1 MNIHYRQLFGLKLIF
16 YICVKIK
23 KNKLKSLSL
32 ISLIFYLLSIG
43 SLLSAQKIALND
55 KGERIVVFDD
65 GTWRPYVDKDSVLLQ
80 NSSSN
85 DFLINDDSDISV
97 FELPPDTIVTSDIKL
112 SKRRKTAEYKKL
124 EEELSILENKLYKF
138 SRDPSIPESDLT
150 IIRNDIQSLKER
162 LKLLNEQK
170 PAETNRIPLM
180 AKVEKDFSTAVVGT
194 NTISFYPPGNFIAN
208 PPAVPCDFTSNT
220 VDDFDKRRR
229 VEMNKQILFSYTDP
243 KVKPHLKGDEFL
255 TCHLNLNEVSPYKFI
270 NLLFTFST
278 LTAKREYGSLSAGT
292 AISFLLVN
300 GQTVTLENNTN
311 DPGTI
316 NSKKGLTEYKALLPV
331 SSAAE
336 KAFLRSPIDKIRI
349 IWSTGFE
356 DYEVF
361 NVDVLM
367 NQLNC
372 LNSFN

>member
-1 MNIHYRQLFGLKLIF
+1 MKR
-16 YICVKIK
+16 K
-23 KNKLKSLSL
+23 KTNNLKSLPN
-32 ISLIFYLLSIG
+32 ISLIIYLLTMS

-55 KGERIVVFDD
+55 KGEKIVVFDD

-80 NSSSN
+80 NDSSD
-85 DFLINDDSDISV
+85 DFFIKDDSDISV
-97 FELPPDTIVTSDIKL
+97 FELPPDSVNSSGIKVTK
-112 SKRRKTAEYKKL
+112 KRKSAEYKKL

-150 IIRNDIQSLKER
+150 IIRDDIQVVKER

-170 PAETNRIPLM
+170 ALVDNKIPLV
-180 AKVEKDFSTAVVGT
+180 AKAEKDVNTTVAVP
-194 NTISFYPPGNFIAN
+194 NSISFN
-208 PPAVPCDFTSNT
+208 PPRDFISNPPITSCDFALKTI
-220 VDDFDKRRR
+220 DGFDKRRR
-229 VEMNKQILFSYTDP
+229 VDMNKEILFSYTDP
-243 KVKPHLKGDEFL
+243 KVKPLLKGEEFL
-255 TCHLNLNEVSPYKFI
+255 TCQVNLNEVSPYKFI
-270 NLLFTFST
+270 NLDLTFST
-278 LTAKREYGSLSAGT
+278 LTAKREYGRLAEGT

-300 GQTVTLENNTN
+300 GQTVTLKNNTE

-316 NSKKGLTEYKALLPV
+316 NSKKGTTEYKALLSM

-336 KAFLRSPIDKIRI
+336 KAFIRSPIDKVRI

-367 NQLNC
+367 NQINC